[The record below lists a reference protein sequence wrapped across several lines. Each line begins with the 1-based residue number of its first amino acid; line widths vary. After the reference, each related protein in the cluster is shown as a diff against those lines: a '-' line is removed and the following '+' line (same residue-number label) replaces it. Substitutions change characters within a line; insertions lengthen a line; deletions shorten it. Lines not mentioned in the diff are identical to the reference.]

1 MNWCFSTKLRFK
13 CVCDNPKQV
22 DVFAC
27 GSSTYIDRHSTFV
40 IGHTPRSVRNL
51 QVLVVQVFLILSSN
65 LLILRQS
72 VQILELLDRL
82 MVLKPSTTFCSLE

>member
-1 MNWCFSTKLRFK
+1 
-13 CVCDNPKQV
+13 
-22 DVFAC
+22 
-27 GSSTYIDRHSTFV
+27 
-40 IGHTPRSVRNL
+40 
-51 QVLVVQVFLILSSN
+51 